1 MKTIRLLLLMAAM
14 LSIACIS
21 CSKYEAEETNVGEVK
36 DLQALPNDI
45 DKIWNPIQSWT
56 EHFSNQT
63 ALDANWQLY
72 GKPSPK
78 WVKLAYGKQ
87 GLFDN
92 NGPSP
97 TKNCAVSN
105 LKVGKHIG
113 YTVEGEVLLEI
124 LDSTGSCICP
134 GIAVSRDLIPLV
146 NAHNEIATSTS
157 IKLVFAGDNA
167 TWFPGK
173 LRGHTWLLMEI
184 YAENGSVA
192 SSGYM
197 RADEYANSWHKLKI
211 EVTSARFVKFYCD
224 NNLFWAPPIRL
235 HPDMMN
241 DKKVVLGYT
250 SDGNP
255 MTLAGVAYHNW
266 VKVTFPVGPEF

>member
-1 MKTIRLLLLMAAM
+1 MKKIRLLLLMAAM
-14 LSIACIS
+14 VSIACIS
-21 CSKYEAEETNVGEVK
+21 CSKYEAEESNVPELKSVP
-36 DLQALPNDI
+36 ALPNVI
-45 DKIWNPIQSWT
+45 DENRIPIQTWT
-56 EHFSNQT
+56 EHFPNQT
-63 ALDANWQLY
+63 SLDDNWKLY

-113 YTVEGEVLLEI
+113 YTVEGEVLLQI
-124 LDSTGSCICP
+124 LDTKGSCICP
-134 GIAVSRDLIPLV
+134 GIAVSRDLLPLV

-157 IKLVFAGDNA
+157 MKLVFAGDNA

-197 RADEYANSWHKLKI
+197 YADEYANGWYKLKI
-211 EVTSARFVKFYCD
+211 EVTSERFVKFYCD
-224 NNLFWAPPIRL
+224 NKLLWAPQIRL
-235 HPDMMN
+235 HPDMMS
-241 DKKVVLGYT
+241 DKKVILGYT

-266 VKVTFPVGPEF
+266 VKVTYPVGPEF